1 MSATIKNQTLLAE
14 TRYNK
19 EDCTVGIVHVG
30 IGAFH
35 RAHQAAYINELLNDK
50 DQQHWGIAGV
60 NLRAQESSL
69 VEQLQ
74 KQNHRYI
81 LKTLSPDNDI
91 QYQEINAILATYD
104 WANNPAA
111 AANIVANESVHLV
124 TMTVT
129 ESGYYLLDN
138 GQLDLSES
146 SIQEGLLGKGSC
158 IYTYLRAALNA
169 RRENNGKAITL
180 LCCDN
185 LRHNGQYLKSGFEQ
199 FLKACDD
206 HVLLSWIGDNVSFP
220 SCMVDRITPRIAKV
234 HADDVFEKFAIDD
247 RLTVASESFSQ
258 WVIEDN
264 FAGPFPPLERV
275 GVSIVDDVEA
285 YEDAKIRI
293 LNAGHTIVA
302 YLAALR
308 GYNTYD
314 EAIVDA
320 ELDELFSGFQSAEVI
335 PAIPNSPIDLNA
347 YSQTVKLRFSN
358 KNISDS
364 IARIC
369 ADGVSKFSLFI
380 LVTLQGSYQ
389 RGVVPHHA
397 LKGIAAW
404 YVFMCH
410 VVKGSIAFDYIEPK
424 WDDVQQYLSPKGEQS
439 FVQSEM
445 IWGSLPKTHPEFSQ
459 QLLDAIASTKAR
471 FPY

>member
-14 TRYNK
+14 THYNK

-69 VEQLQ
+69 VDQLQ

-81 LKTLSPDNDI
+81 LKTLSPDNDK

-111 AANIVANESVHLV
+111 AANIVANDSVHLV

-138 GQLDLSES
+138 GQLDR
-146 SIQEGLLGKGSC
+146 
-158 IYTYLRAALNA
+158 IYTYLRAALNS

-206 HVLLSWIGDNVSFP
+206 HVLLSWIDDNVSFP
-220 SCMVDRITPRIAKV
+220 SCMVA
-234 HADDVFEKFAIDD
+234 
-247 RLTVASESFSQ
+247 
-258 WVIEDN
+258 
-264 FAGPFPPLERV
+264 LERV

-308 GYNTYD
+308 GYSTYD

-445 IWGSLPKTHPEFSQ
+445 IWGSLPKDYPEFSQ

>member
-1 MSATIKNQTLLAE
+1 MSVKNKTMLAHANYE
-14 TRYNK
+14 K
-19 EDCTVGIVHVG
+19 DDCSVGIVHVG

-35 RAHQAAYINELLNDK
+35 RAHQAAYINELLQDK
-50 DQQHWGIAGV
+50 TQQHWGIAGV
-60 NLRAQESSL
+60 NLRGQESPV

-81 LKTLSPDNDI
+81 LKTLSPDNEI
-91 QYQEINAILATYD
+91 HYQEIRAILESYD
-104 WANNPAA
+104 WAIDPIA
-111 AANIVANESVHLV
+111 AANIVASETVQLI

-138 GQLDLSES
+138 GQLDLSNT
-146 SIQEGLLGKGSC
+146 SIKEGLLGQGSC

-169 RRENNGKAITL
+169 RRENNGEPITL

-185 LRHNGQYLKSGFEQ
+185 LRHNGHYLKSGFEQ
-199 FLKACDD
+199 FLTACGDD
-206 HVLLSWIGDNVSFP
+206 TLLHWLSDKVRYP
-220 SCMVDRITPRIAKV
+220 SCMVDRITPRIEKA
-234 HADDVFEKFAIDD
+234 HADDVLEKFSIDD

-264 FAGPFPPLERV
+264 FAGPFPPLGQV
-275 GVSIVDDVEA
+275 GVSIVDDVAA

-293 LNAGHTIVA
+293 LNGGHTIVA

-308 GYNTYD
+308 GFDTYD
-314 EAIVDA
+314 EAIIDT
-320 ELDELFSGFQSAEVI
+320 ELNELFSRFQEDEVI
-335 PAIPNSPIDLNA
+335 PAIPNSPIDLKA

-380 LVTLQGSYQ
+380 LVTLMGSYQ
-389 RGVVPHHA
+389 RGMVPNHA

-410 VVKGSIAFDYIEPK
+410 VANEKIKFDYIEPK
-424 WDDVQQYLSPKGEQS
+424 WDDAQQYLTPKGEQY
-439 FVQSEM
+439 FIESEL
-445 IWGSLPKTHPEFSQ
+445 IWGDLPKAYPEFSQ
-459 QLLDAIASTKAR
+459 QLLAAINTMKER
-471 FPY
+471 FPI